1 MTVVKI
7 PMKIRMDRQDADHGK
22 AQQDPNEQ
30 GPREIVRRE
39 GELLPG
45 SQLLIVPQSVDNGTW
60 EMGSIYKHR
69 SDQVHQR
76 PRPPIQEQV
85 GHEMLSGEWKTM
97 ETAFWLSRPVFVG
110 CPHVWSFL
118 MVELVEDP
126 HPC

>member
-1 MTVVKI
+1 
-7 PMKIRMDRQDADHGK
+7 
-22 AQQDPNEQ
+22 
-30 GPREIVRRE
+30 
-39 GELLPG
+39 
-45 SQLLIVPQSVDNGTW
+45 
-60 EMGSIYKHR
+60 MGDGLYKQR
-69 SDQVHQR
+69 SNQVHQR

-126 HPC
+126 GPC